1 MRRIAFMNQKGGV
14 GKTTCAANLASAFAE
29 RGAKCLLV
37 DIDPQANLTVHM
49 GIDPHSVQKSVYDV
63 LIEKGSVAE
72 SLQKSREGLELLPAN
87 IDLSGAE
94 IELVNAVG
102 RETILRDA
110 LAEFL
115 EGSPNRFDYMLVDCP
130 PSLGLLSLNALTAV
144 DEVFIPLQTEFFA
157 LQGMAKLME
166 VVQLVRRRLNPILE
180 VTGII
185 PCLYDSRTRLAAEV
199 VEEIRRYFGPKV
211 FRTVIRRNVKVAE
224 APSHGKTVLEY
235 APQSAGAKDYRKL
248 ASEILGGG
256 EGSEAKEEKVGPAR
270 AEPGEGEGAPA
281 EEGPRADGPPR
292 EN

>member
-1 MRRIAFMNQKGGV
+1 VRRIAFMNQKGGV
-14 GKTTCAANLASAFAE
+14 GKTTCAANLAAAFAE
-29 RGAKCLLV
+29 HGAKCLLV
-37 DIDPQANLTVHM
+37 DIDPQANLTVHL
-49 GIDPHSVQKSVYDV
+49 GVDPHSVQKSVYDV
-63 LIEKGSVAE
+63 LIGKGSVTE
-72 SLQKSREGLELLPAN
+72 SLQKSREGVGLLPAN

-110 LAEFL
+110 LTEFL
-115 EGSPNRFDYMLVDCP
+115 EGSPNRFDYLFVDCP

-199 VEEIRRYFGPKV
+199 VEEIRRYFGEKV

-248 ASEILGGG
+248 ASEILGVG
-256 EGSEAKEEKVGPAR
+256 EEAEEKPEIRPAGT
-270 AEPGEGEGAPA
+270 EPPEGGGAAAGEE
-281 EEGPRADGPPR
+281 PRAGDVPKG
-292 EN
+292 E